1 MRFTVSK
8 TIILNETEREILT
21 RFEEMIDEMDLNAE
35 ELEELLFEISRDKT
49 HSAGS
54 DILISYVDD

>member
-21 RFEEMIDEMDLNAE
+21 RFEEMIDEMDVNAE
-35 ELEELLFEISRDKT
+35 ELEELLFEISRGRT
-49 HSAGS
+49 RS
-54 DILISYVDD
+54 DNILINYVDD

>member
-8 TIILNETEREILT
+8 TIILNETEREIRT

-35 ELEELLFEISRDKT
+35 ELEELLFEISRGRT
-49 HSAGS
+49 RS
-54 DILISYVDD
+54 DNILINYVDD

>member
-35 ELEELLFEISRDKT
+35 ELEELLFEISRGRT
-49 HSAGS
+49 RS
-54 DILISYVDD
+54 DNILINYVDD